1 MTFICSFCESN
12 KENGSWFIHT
22 GYCDTCRK
30 VRDLAKIYTM
40 DIMLKTLETIYVRD
54 QNPIQ
59 KRTEAI
65 VDGVELRSS
74 KKGKIAII

>member
-40 DIMLKTLETIYVRD
+40 DSMLKTLETIYVRD

-74 KKGKIAII
+74 KKSKVAII

>member
-1 MTFICSFCESN
+1 MFICSFCEIN
-12 KENGSWFIHT
+12 KPDAGWFVHT
-22 GYCDTCRK
+22 GLCDTCRK

-40 DIMLKTLETIYVRD
+40 DTMLTTLEKIYIRD
-54 QNPIQ
+54 EVPIQ

-65 VDGVELRSS
+65 VEGVELRSS

>member
-22 GYCDTCRK
+22 GYCDTCKK
-30 VRDLAKIYTM
+30 VRDLSKIYSM
-40 DIMLKTLETIYVRD
+40 DILLKTIYVR
-54 QNPIQ
+54 NETPIQ

-74 KKGKIAII
+74 RKSKVVII